1 MPKIIEIVLDSFK
14 KILEVRLVVKRS
26 ESSARIVSKKIFIK
40 QKLNDNSTDILYK
53 KGEKADSKSMLS
65 ERRLEN

>member
-40 QKLNDNSTDILYK
+40 
-53 KGEKADSKSMLS
+53 
-65 ERRLEN
+65 